1 VADIGCLLLMSD
13 GEICGTCEGETATW
27 KKNDADNALAQTN
40 ASKKM
45 RKVFADSAGLG
56 GRNKQ

>member
-1 VADIGCLLLMSD
+1 MARFVEPARAKRQHG
-13 GEICGTCEGETATW
+13 
-27 KKNDADNALAQTN
+27 KNDADNALAQTN